1 MSLRQNQ
8 TKAIITQA
16 LEQASLGDVRVS
28 VSASKGGNARWG
40 DSMPT
45 TSGDIERLTVSV
57 TAVTRDGRKA
67 TAQSNDTSKSGL
79 AKLVAQAESMAA
91 LSPVDPEIMP
101 PRGETRYLAAKAFD
115 RKVSTMKAA
124 TRAPIVQSA
133 IEAGTSQGL
142 AMSGYLAHSDRTV
155 AAGDRAGLFGYTRS
169 TQLRASTTARTADG
183 TGSAKAARV
192 GFGASTV
199 DGDALASEAALWALR
214 SKEPTPLDPGDYTV
228 ILAPQAVSDLL
239 GFLVGAMSHRAAV
252 EGRSFFSAPGGKT
265 KIGQALFHPSITLR
279 SDPTDA
285 KNPAAVMTTDGDPQ
299 PMVTWIE
306 KGVLRALRAGRFWGD
321 QAGVPVRPSP
331 SSLHLSGGASTDSLL
346 DLIGKV
352 DKGVL
357 VSRLWYNR
365 MLQPRTITSTG
376 LTRDGT
382 FWIEG
387 GKIVRPVKNLRY
399 NDSVVTLLSN
409 VAEMGAPVRAGG
421 TTDRTDVV
429 PPMIVDGFHFD
440 STSDAV

>member
-1 MSLRQNQ
+1 MSLRENQ
-8 TKAIITQA
+8 AKAIITQA

-28 VSASKGGNARWG
+28 VAASKEGNARWG

-45 TSGDIERLTVSV
+45 TSGDVERLTVSV

-67 TAQSNDTSKSGL
+67 TAESNDTSKAGL
-79 AKLVAQAESMAA
+79 SKLVAQAEAMAA
-91 LSPVDPEIMP
+91 LSPVDPELMP
-101 PRGETRYLAAKAFD
+101 PRGKTTYLASKAFD
-115 RKVSTMKAA
+115 RKVSAMKAA
-124 TRAPIVQSA
+124 TRTPIVKAA
-133 IEAGTSQGL
+133 IEAGKSQGL
-142 AMSGYLAHSDRTV
+142 AMSGYLAHSDAAV
-155 AAGDRAGLFGYTRS
+155 AAGDRAGLFGYTRA
-169 TQLRASTTARTADG
+169 TQIQASTTARTADG
-183 TGSAKAARV
+183 SGSAKAARV
-192 GFGASTV
+192 GFGAATV
-199 DGDALASEAALWALR
+199 DGDALASEAALWCLR

-239 GFLVGAMSHRAAV
+239 GFLVGAMSHRAAA
-252 EGRSFFSAPGGKT
+252 EGRSFFSAADGKT
-265 KIGQALFHPSITLR
+265 KIGQALFDASITLR
-279 SDPTDA
+279 SDPTNA
-285 KNPAAVMTTDGDPQ
+285 KNPASVMTQGGDPQ
-299 PMVTWIE
+299 PMVTWID
-306 KGVLRALRAGRFWGD
+306 KGVLRALRAGRFWAD
-321 QAGVPVRPSP
+321 RAGVAVRPDP
-331 SSLHLSGGASTDSLL
+331 SSLHLSGGSGSLL

-352 DKGVL
+352 DRGVL
-357 VSRLWYNR
+357 VSRFWYNR

-387 GKIVRPVKNLRY
+387 GKIARPVKNLRY
-399 NDSVVTLLSN
+399 NDSIVTLLSK